1 MRSLVALSLAVTLG
15 GMTVAYA
22 ASPAAPSNEAAFL
35 AENRAAM
42 SKMMQG
48 MDIKPSGDVDRDFA
62 AMMIPHHQGAV
73 DMAQAELQYGHSEQ
87 LRRIARQIIA
97 SQPKEIA
104 AMRQTLRQHLPPS
117 VASSE
122 QPTELSALSHRPTP
136 MPMPMPNMQKRP

>member
-1 MRSLVALSLAVTLG
+1 
-15 GMTVAYA
+15 MTVTYA
-22 ASPAAPSNEAAFL
+22 ASPAAPSNEVAFL

-48 MDIKPSGDVDRDFA
+48 MNIKPSGDVDRDFA
-62 AMMIPHHQGAV
+62 VMMIPHHQGAV

-104 AMRQTLRQHLPPS
+104 AMRRTLGQHLPPS
-117 VASSE
+117 VASFE
-122 QPTELSALSHRPTP
+122 QPAELSALSHRPTP
-136 MPMPMPNMQKRP
+136 MPMMNMQKRP